1 MADNRSIIITLKLQS
16 SDSDETDVNSQVDT
30 QSAGNENDK
39 DKKAKA
45 AYKAMAI
52 QSASA
57 ALNEVTAWAEYY
69 WNKELTLTDDYIG
82 QRNKNIA
89 MSQINRGIGALTTIG
104 SFTAMGAAAGPWGAL
119 AGAIVGTVVATA
131 SIVRSNVQ
139 GQEQQD
145 IQIRQMNAQLDFTRS
160 RAGWSTQAASIGEDL

>member
-1 MADNRSIIITLKLQS
+1 MADNRSVVITLKLQN
-16 SDSDETDVNSQVDT
+16 DTGDETDVSNQTST
-30 QSAGNENDK
+30 KNAESKNDK
-39 DKKAKA
+39 NSKAKA

-52 QSASA
+52 QATSI

-89 MSQINRGIGALTTIG
+89 MSQINKGISALTTIG
-104 SFTAMGAAAGPWGAL
+104 SFTALGAAAGPWGA
-119 AGAIVGTVVATA
+119 AIGAVVGTAVAA
-131 SIVRSNVQ
+131 VGIARSNIQ
-139 GQEQQD
+139 SKEQQD
-145 IQIRQMNAQLDFTRS
+145 IQIRQMNAQLEFTRS